1 MKKSFRILAL
11 VMALMTALG
20 AASFASADMPT
31 NYVGVTTVEDTD
43 FFYQGPGTNYDF
55 VQGKNQVT
63 AGTKVAIY
71 SITADGKWCYI
82 GFSLYMGF
90 IQTSSLNDLVTLRN
104 GTTASIK
111 ATLAKSGIASSGN
124 SGNVTV
130 GPTGSTT
137 TTTTTTGVIYNCTNW
152 VSLRAEASSSSKRIA
167 KLTPNT
173 TVTVTGEQNGYYKV
187 TAGNYIGF
195 VLKTYVR
202 ITATGTTTGGTTTG
216 GTTTGGASNRVY
228 VPGVG
233 WVDAN
238 TTGSGTNT
246 GWNTSGSWNAG
257 WSNNNNNNNNNN
269 TGWGS
274 NSNNNNNSGNVTSN
288 KSIGTAVTTGT
299 INFRQGPGTNYG
311 KVTGCA
317 QVPKGATV
325 TMLEYTSSDNGWY
338 KVIYGSYTGYL
349 SAKYLKVTLTNNN
362 AGSNN
367 NSGNNP
373 GSSWNTGWNTGN
385 NNTGNNNSGS
395 SATATTGTTT
405 GNVNFRQ
412 GPGTGYSK
420 VSGCAKVPKG
430 STVTI
435 LEQTNGWYKVTY
447 KSYTGYLSADYVRV
461 VGGGASAPGS
471 AGSTGGVNTPGSTGN
486 NVGSVSSNG
495 TKYAKYTGTSADIW
509 GSMSVAG
516 TNISDNIYCNA
527 VNNKGQFVYNAY
539 SSSKNNLYALSYLTD
554 PIAVIY
560 GHNMR
565 KVAKKQTTNLGLHEL
580 HHVQNAWLGKAKCEY
595 CGRSCSGAK
604 TSTFNINYNG
614 SSSWTLVGFFELSN
628 STMSSAAQ
636 RKKIQTYASF
646 NSTLTGSAKQQWVDT
661 MMSYCNSKYLG
672 ATLGSISGSDKVM
685 VIITCADKSGSKNQ
699 SMYICLLYTS
709 PSPRDRG

>member
-202 ITATGTTTGGTTTG
+202 ITGTTATPAPGGTNNGSSGQT
-216 GTTTGGASNRVY
+216 Y

-233 WVDAN
+233 WVNSNNNSNAN
-238 TTGSGTNT
+238 TNPNWST
-246 GWNTSGSWNAG
+246 GWG
-257 WSNNNNNNNNNN
+257 NNNNNNNNN
-269 TGWGS
+269 TGWNTG
-274 NSNNNNNSGNVTSN
+274 NNNNNSGS
-288 KSIGTAVTTGT
+288 
-299 INFRQGPGTNYG
+299 
-311 KVTGCA
+311 
-317 QVPKGATV
+317 
-325 TMLEYTSSDNGWY
+325 
-338 KVIYGSYTGYL
+338 
-349 SAKYLKVTLTNNN
+349 
-362 AGSNN
+362 
-367 NSGNNP
+367 
-373 GSSWNTGWNTGN
+373 
-385 NNTGNNNSGS
+385 NNSGS

-604 TSTFNINYNG
+604 TSTFDINYNG

-699 SMYICLLYTS
+699 SMYMILK
-709 PSPRDRG
+709 GN

>member
-20 AASFASADMPT
+20 AASFASAEVVKD
-31 NYVGVTTVEDTD
+31 YVGTTTMAESD
-43 FFYQGPGTNYDF
+43 FFYQGPGTSYAF
-55 VQGKNQVT
+55 VQGQSRVEK
-63 AGTKVAIY
+63 GTRVILFG
-71 SITADGKWCYI
+71 ITSDGKWSYI
-82 GFSLYMGF
+82 GFDIHMGYV
-90 IQTSSLNDLVTLRN
+90 QTSCLDDAITLKN
-104 GTTASIK
+104 GNTDSIK
-111 ATLAKSGIASSGN
+111 AMLARGSSAS

-130 GPTGSTT
+130 GPNGSTT
-137 TTTTTTGVIYNCTNW
+137 ATTNATGVIYNCTNW
-152 VSLRAEASSSSKRIA
+152 VSLRAEANKSSKRVA

-173 TVTVTGEQNGYYKV
+173 TVTITGEQNGYYKV
-187 TAGNYIGF
+187 TAGNYIGY
-195 VLKTYVR
+195 VLKSYVR
-202 ITATGTTTGGTTTG
+202 VTSSGSTTGGTTSG
-216 GTTTGGASNRVY
+216 GKVY

-233 WVDAN
+233 WVDAPN
-238 TTGSGTNT
+238 SSTGTTGSGSSSVGWT
-246 GWNTSGSWNAG
+246 GGNTSGGYTGNWTSG
-257 WSNNNNNNNNNN
+257 WGNLSGSNNNN
-269 TGWGS
+269 
-274 NSNNNNNSGNVTSN
+274 NNNNNSGNVTSN

-299 INFRQGPGTNYG
+299 INFRQGPGTNYS

-325 TMLEYTSSDNGWY
+325 TLLEYTSSDNGWY

-367 NSGNNP
+367 NSGNTS
-373 GSSWNTGWNTGN
+373 GSSWNTGW
-385 NNTGNNNSGS
+385 NTGNNNSGS

-447 KSYTGYLSADYVRV
+447 KSYTGYLSADYVAV
-461 VGGGASAPGS
+461 
-471 AGSTGGVNTPGSTGN
+471 AGSGVNTPGSTGN

-495 TKYAKYTGTSADIW
+495 TQYAKYTGTSADIW

-527 VNNKGQFVYNAY
+527 MNSKGQFVYNAY

-580 HHVQNAWLGKAKCEY
+580 HHVQNAWLGKAKCEA

-699 SMYICLLYTS
+699 SMYMILK
-709 PSPRDRG
+709 GN

>member
-104 GTTASIK
+104 GTTASIE

-152 VSLRAEASSSSKRIA
+152 VSLRAEASRSSKRVA

-173 TVTVTGEQNGYYKV
+173 TVTITGEQNGYYKV

-202 ITATGTTTGGTTTG
+202 ITGTTATTAPGGTNNGSSGQT
-216 GTTTGGASNRVY
+216 Y

-233 WVDAN
+233 WVNSNNNSNAN
-238 TTGSGTNT
+238 TNPNWST
-246 GWNTSGSWNAG
+246 GWG
-257 WSNNNNNNNNNN
+257 NNNNNNNN
-269 TGWGS
+269 TGWNTGNN
-274 NSNNNNNSGNVTSN
+274 NSGNNNSGNVTSN
-288 KSIGTAVTTGT
+288 KSIGTAVTTGN
-299 INFRQGPGTNYG
+299 INFRQGPGTNYS

-325 TMLEYTSSDNGWY
+325 TLLEYTSSDNGWY

-362 AGSNN
+362 AGSSNN
-367 NSGNNP
+367 NSGNTS

-385 NNTGNNNSGS
+385 NNTGNNNTSNNNSGS

-461 VGGGASAPGS
+461 VGGGASTPGS

-527 VNNKGQFVYNAY
+527 MNSKGQFVYNAY

-604 TSTFNINYNG
+604 TSTFNISYNG

-699 SMYICLLYTS
+699 SMYMILK
-709 PSPRDRG
+709 GN

>member
-152 VSLRAEASSSSKRIA
+152 VSLRAEASSSSKRVA

-202 ITATGTTTGGTTTG
+202 ITGTTATPALGGTNNGSSGQT
-216 GTTTGGASNRVY
+216 Y

-233 WVDAN
+233 WVNSNNNSNAN
-238 TTGSGTNT
+238 TNPNWST
-246 GWNTSGSWNAG
+246 GWGN
-257 WSNNNNNNNNNN
+257 NNNNNNNNNN
-269 TGWGS
+269 TGWNTG
-274 NSNNNNNSGNVTSN
+274 NNNSGNVTSN
-288 KSIGTAVTTGT
+288 KSIGIAVTTGT
-299 INFRQGPGTNYG
+299 INFRQGPGTNYS

-325 TMLEYTSSDNGWY
+325 TLLEYTSSDNGWY

-362 AGSNN
+362 AGSSNN
-367 NSGNNP
+367 NSGNTSGGN
-373 GSSWNTGWNTGN
+373 WNTGWNTGN
-385 NNTGNNNSGS
+385 NNTGSNNSGS

-447 KSYTGYLSADYVRV
+447 KSYTGYLSADYVAV
-461 VGGGASAPGS
+461 
-471 AGSTGGVNTPGSTGN
+471 AGSGTNTPGSTGN
-486 NVGSVSSNG
+486 NVGGVSANG
-495 TKYAKYTGTSADIW
+495 TQYAKYTGTSADIW

-527 VNNKGQFVYNAY
+527 MNSKGQFVYNAY

-699 SMYICLLYTS
+699 SMYMILK
-709 PSPRDRG
+709 GN

>member
-31 NYVGVTTVEDTD
+31 NYVGVSTVEDTD

-202 ITATGTTTGGTTTG
+202 ITGTTATPAPGGTNNGSSGQT
-216 GTTTGGASNRVY
+216 Y

-233 WVDAN
+233 WVNSNNNSNAN
-238 TTGSGTNT
+238 TNPNWST
-246 GWNTSGSWNAG
+246 GWG
-257 WSNNNNNNNNNN
+257 NNNNNNNNN
-269 TGWGS
+269 TGWNTG
-274 NSNNNNNSGNVTSN
+274 NNNNNSGS
-288 KSIGTAVTTGT
+288 
-299 INFRQGPGTNYG
+299 
-311 KVTGCA
+311 
-317 QVPKGATV
+317 
-325 TMLEYTSSDNGWY
+325 
-338 KVIYGSYTGYL
+338 
-349 SAKYLKVTLTNNN
+349 
-362 AGSNN
+362 
-367 NSGNNP
+367 
-373 GSSWNTGWNTGN
+373 
-385 NNTGNNNSGS
+385 NNSGS

-516 TNISDNIYCNA
+516 TNINDNIYCNA

-604 TSTFNINYNG
+604 TSTFDINYNG

-699 SMYICLLYTS
+699 SMYMILK
-709 PSPRDRG
+709 GN

>member
-20 AASFASADMPT
+20 AASFASAEVVKD
-31 NYVGVTTVEDTD
+31 YVGTTTMVESD
-43 FFYQGPGTNYDF
+43 FFYQGPGTSYAF
-55 VQGKNQVT
+55 VQGQSRVEK
-63 AGTKVAIY
+63 GTRVILFG
-71 SITADGKWCYI
+71 ITSDGKWSYI
-82 GFSLYMGF
+82 GFDIHMGYV
-90 IQTSSLNDLVTLRN
+90 QTSCLDDAITLKN
-104 GTTASIK
+104 GNTDSIK
-111 ATLAKSGIASSGN
+111 VMLARGSNAS

-130 GPTGSTT
+130 GPNGSTT
-137 TTTTTTGVIYNCTNW
+137 ATTNATGVIYNCTNW
-152 VSLRAEASSSSKRIA
+152 VSLRAEANKSSKRVA

-173 TVTVTGEQNGYYKV
+173 TVTITGEQNGYYKV
-187 TAGNYIGF
+187 TAGNYIGY
-195 VLKTYVR
+195 VLKSYVR
-202 ITATGTTTGGTTTG
+202 VTSSGSTTGGTTG
-216 GTTTGGASNRVY
+216 GTTSGGKVY

-233 WVDAN
+233 WVDAPN
-238 TTGSGTNT
+238 SSTGTTGSGSSSVGWT
-246 GWNTSGSWNAG
+246 GGNTSGGYTGNWTSG
-257 WSNNNNNNNNNN
+257 WGNLSGSNNN
-269 TGWGS
+269 
-274 NSNNNNNSGNVTSN
+274 NNNNNSGNVTSN
-288 KSIGTAVTTGT
+288 KSIGTAVTTGN
-299 INFRQGPGTNYG
+299 INFRQGPGTNYS

-325 TMLEYTSSDNGWY
+325 TLLEYTSSDNGWY

-362 AGSNN
+362 AGSSNN
-367 NSGNNP
+367 NSGNTS

-385 NNTGNNNSGS
+385 NNSGNNNSGS

-447 KSYTGYLSADYVRV
+447 KSYTGYLSADYVAV
-461 VGGGASAPGS
+461 
-471 AGSTGGVNTPGSTGN
+471 AGSGTNTPGSTGN
-486 NVGSVSSNG
+486 NVGGVSANG
-495 TKYAKYTGTSADIW
+495 TQYAKYTGTSADIW

-527 VNNKGQFVYNAY
+527 MNSKGQFVYNAY

-604 TSTFNINYNG
+604 TSTFNISYNG

-699 SMYICLLYTS
+699 SMYMILK
-709 PSPRDRG
+709 GN

>member
-20 AASFASADMPT
+20 AASFASAEVVKD
-31 NYVGVTTVEDTD
+31 YVGTTTMVESD
-43 FFYQGPGTNYDF
+43 FFYQGPGTSYAF
-55 VQGKNQVT
+55 VQGQSRVEK
-63 AGTKVAIY
+63 GTRVILFG
-71 SITADGKWCYI
+71 ITSDGKWSYI
-82 GFSLYMGF
+82 GFDIHMGYV
-90 IQTSSLNDLVTLRN
+90 QTSCLDDAITLKN
-104 GTTASIK
+104 GNTDSIK
-111 ATLAKSGIASSGN
+111 AMLARGSSAS

-137 TTTTTTGVIYNCTNW
+137 ATTNATGVIYNCTNW
-152 VSLRAEASSSSKRIA
+152 VSLRAEASSSSKRVA

-173 TVTVTGEQNGYYKV
+173 TVTITGEQNGYYKV
-187 TAGNYIGF
+187 TAGNYIGY
-195 VLKTYVR
+195 VLKSYVR
-202 ITATGTTTGGTTTG
+202 VTSSGSTTGGTTG
-216 GTTTGGASNRVY
+216 GTTSGGKVY

-233 WVDAN
+233 WVDAPN
-238 TTGSGTNT
+238 SSTGTTGSGSSSVGWT
-246 GWNTSGSWNAG
+246 GGNTSGGYTGNWTSG
-257 WSNNNNNNNNNN
+257 WGNLSGSNNNN
-269 TGWGS
+269 
-274 NSNNNNNSGNVTSN
+274 NNNNNSGNVTSN

-299 INFRQGPGTNYG
+299 INFRQGPGTNYS

-325 TMLEYTSSDNGWY
+325 TLLEYTSSDNGWY

-349 SAKYLKVTLTNNN
+349 SAKYLKVSLTNNN

-367 NSGNNP
+367 NNSGNTS

-447 KSYTGYLSADYVRV
+447 KSYTGYLSADYVAV
-461 VGGGASAPGS
+461 
-471 AGSTGGVNTPGSTGN
+471 AGSGVNTPGSTGN
-486 NVGSVSSNG
+486 NVSGSGVG
-495 TKYAKYTGTSADIW
+495 TQYAKYTGTSADIW

-527 VNNKGQFVYNAY
+527 MNSKGQFVYNAY

-699 SMYICLLYTS
+699 SMYMILK
-709 PSPRDRG
+709 GN

>member
-104 GTTASIK
+104 GTTASIE

-202 ITATGTTTGGTTTG
+202 ITGTTATPAPGGTNNGSSGQT
-216 GTTTGGASNRVY
+216 Y

-233 WVDAN
+233 WVNSNNNSNAN
-238 TTGSGTNT
+238 TNPNWST
-246 GWNTSGSWNAG
+246 GWG
-257 WSNNNNNNNNNN
+257 NNNNNNNNN
-269 TGWGS
+269 TGWNTG
-274 NSNNNNNSGNVTSN
+274 NNNNNSGS
-288 KSIGTAVTTGT
+288 
-299 INFRQGPGTNYG
+299 
-311 KVTGCA
+311 
-317 QVPKGATV
+317 
-325 TMLEYTSSDNGWY
+325 
-338 KVIYGSYTGYL
+338 
-349 SAKYLKVTLTNNN
+349 
-362 AGSNN
+362 
-367 NSGNNP
+367 
-373 GSSWNTGWNTGN
+373 
-385 NNTGNNNSGS
+385 NNSGS

-516 TNISDNIYCNA
+516 TNINDNIYCNA

-699 SMYICLLYTS
+699 SMYMILK
-709 PSPRDRG
+709 GN

>member
-152 VSLRAEASSSSKRIA
+152 VSLRAEANKSSKRIA

-202 ITATGTTTGGTTTG
+202 ITGTTATPAPGGTNSGSSGQT
-216 GTTTGGASNRVY
+216 Y

-233 WVDAN
+233 WVNSNNNSNAN
-238 TTGSGTNT
+238 TNPNWST
-246 GWNTSGSWNAG
+246 GWG
-257 WSNNNNNNNNNN
+257 NNNNNNNNNN
-269 TGWGS
+269 
-274 NSNNNNNSGNVTSN
+274 
-288 KSIGTAVTTGT
+288 
-299 INFRQGPGTNYG
+299 
-311 KVTGCA
+311 
-317 QVPKGATV
+317 
-325 TMLEYTSSDNGWY
+325 
-338 KVIYGSYTGYL
+338 
-349 SAKYLKVTLTNNN
+349 
-362 AGSNN
+362 
-367 NSGNNP
+367 
-373 GSSWNTGWNTGN
+373 NTGWNTGN

-516 TNISDNIYCNA
+516 TNINDNIYCNA

-604 TSTFNINYNG
+604 TSTFDINYNG

-699 SMYICLLYTS
+699 SMYMILK
-709 PSPRDRG
+709 GN

>member
-152 VSLRAEASSSSKRIA
+152 VSLRAEANKSSKRIA

-202 ITATGTTTGGTTTG
+202 ITGTTATPAPGGTNSGSSGQT
-216 GTTTGGASNRVY
+216 Y

-233 WVDAN
+233 WVNSNNNSNAN
-238 TTGSGTNT
+238 TNPNWST
-246 GWNTSGSWNAG
+246 GWG
-257 WSNNNNNNNNNN
+257 NNNNNNNNN
-269 TGWGS
+269 TGWNTG
-274 NSNNNNNSGNVTSN
+274 NNNNNSGS
-288 KSIGTAVTTGT
+288 
-299 INFRQGPGTNYG
+299 
-311 KVTGCA
+311 
-317 QVPKGATV
+317 
-325 TMLEYTSSDNGWY
+325 
-338 KVIYGSYTGYL
+338 
-349 SAKYLKVTLTNNN
+349 
-362 AGSNN
+362 
-367 NSGNNP
+367 
-373 GSSWNTGWNTGN
+373 
-385 NNTGNNNSGS
+385 NNSGS

-516 TNISDNIYCNA
+516 TNINDNIYCNA

-580 HHVQNAWLGKAKCEY
+580 HHVQNAWLGKDKCEA

-699 SMYICLLYTS
+699 SMYMILK
-709 PSPRDRG
+709 GN

>member
-20 AASFASADMPT
+20 AASFASAEVVKD
-31 NYVGVTTVEDTD
+31 YVGTTTMVESD
-43 FFYQGPGTNYDF
+43 FFYQGPGTSYAF
-55 VQGKNQVT
+55 VQGQSRVEK
-63 AGTKVAIY
+63 GTRVILFG
-71 SITADGKWCYI
+71 ITSDGKWSYI
-82 GFSLYMGF
+82 GFDIHMGYV
-90 IQTSSLNDLVTLRN
+90 QTSCLDDAITLKN
-104 GTTASIK
+104 GNTDSIK
-111 ATLAKSGIASSGN
+111 AMLARGSSAS

-130 GPTGSTT
+130 GPNGSTT
-137 TTTTTTGVIYNCTNW
+137 ATTNATGVIYNCTNW
-152 VSLRAEASSSSKRIA
+152 VSLRAEANKSSKRVA

-173 TVTVTGEQNGYYKV
+173 TVTITGEQNGYYKV
-187 TAGNYIGF
+187 TAGNYIGY
-195 VLKTYVR
+195 VLKSYVR
-202 ITATGTTTGGTTTG
+202 VTSSGSTTGGTTSG
-216 GTTTGGASNRVY
+216 GKVY

-233 WVDAN
+233 WVDAPN
-238 TTGSGTNT
+238 SSTGTTSSGSSSVGWT
-246 GWNTSGSWNAG
+246 GGNTSGGYTGNWTSG
-257 WSNNNNNNNNNN
+257 WGNLSGSNNNN
-269 TGWGS
+269 
-274 NSNNNNNSGNVTSN
+274 NNNNNSGNVTSN

-299 INFRQGPGTNYG
+299 INFRQGPGTNYS

-325 TMLEYTSSDNGWY
+325 TLLEYTSSDNGWY

-367 NSGNNP
+367 NSGNTS
-373 GSSWNTGWNTGN
+373 GSSWNTGW
-385 NNTGNNNSGS
+385 NTGNNNSGS

-447 KSYTGYLSADYVRV
+447 KSYTGYLSADYVAV
-461 VGGGASAPGS
+461 
-471 AGSTGGVNTPGSTGN
+471 AGSGVNTLGSTGN
-486 NVGSVSSNG
+486 NVSGSGVG
-495 TKYAKYTGTSADIW
+495 TQYAKYTGTSADIW

-527 VNNKGQFVYNAY
+527 MNSKGQFVYNAY

-661 MMSYCNSKYLG
+661 MMSYCNSRYLG

-699 SMYICLLYTS
+699 SMYMILK
-709 PSPRDRG
+709 GN

>member
-137 TTTTTTGVIYNCTNW
+137 TTTTTGVIYNCTNW

-202 ITATGTTTGGTTTG
+202 ITGTTATPAPGGTNNGSSGQT
-216 GTTTGGASNRVY
+216 Y

-233 WVDAN
+233 WVNSNNNSNAN
-238 TTGSGTNT
+238 TNPNWST
-246 GWNTSGSWNAG
+246 GWG
-257 WSNNNNNNNNNN
+257 NNNNNNNNN
-269 TGWGS
+269 TGWNTG
-274 NSNNNNNSGNVTSN
+274 NNNSGNVTSA

-299 INFRQGPGTNYG
+299 INFRQGPGTNYS

-325 TMLEYTSSDNGWY
+325 TLLEYTSSDNGWY

-362 AGSNN
+362 AGSSNN
-367 NSGNNP
+367 NSGNTSGGN
-373 GSSWNTGWNTGN
+373 WNTGWNTGN
-385 NNTGNNNSGS
+385 NNNNTGNNNSSS

-461 VGGGASAPGS
+461 VGGGASTPGS

-516 TNISDNIYCNA
+516 TNINDNIYCNA

-580 HHVQNAWLGKAKCEY
+580 HHVQNAWLGKDKCEA
-595 CGRSCSGAK
+595 CGRNCSGAK

-699 SMYICLLYTS
+699 SMYMILK
-709 PSPRDRG
+709 GN

>member
-20 AASFASADMPT
+20 AASFASAEVVKD
-31 NYVGVTTVEDTD
+31 YVGTTTMVESD
-43 FFYQGPGTNYDF
+43 FFYQGPGTSYAF
-55 VQGKNQVT
+55 VQGQSRVEK
-63 AGTKVAIY
+63 GTRVILFG
-71 SITADGKWCYI
+71 ITSDGKWSYI
-82 GFSLYMGF
+82 GFDIHMGYV
-90 IQTSSLNDLVTLRN
+90 QTSCLDDAITLKN
-104 GTTASIK
+104 GNTDSIK
-111 ATLAKSGIASSGN
+111 AMLARGSSAS

-137 TTTTTTGVIYNCTNW
+137 ATTNATGVIYNCTNW
-152 VSLRAEASSSSKRIA
+152 VSLRAEANKSSKRVA

-173 TVTVTGEQNGYYKV
+173 TVTITGEQNGYYKV
-187 TAGNYIGF
+187 TAGNYIGY
-195 VLKTYVR
+195 VLKSYVR
-202 ITATGTTTGGTTTG
+202 VTSSGSTTGGTTG
-216 GTTTGGASNRVY
+216 GTTSGGKVY

-233 WVDAN
+233 WVDAPN
-238 TTGSGTNT
+238 SSTGTTGSGSSSVGWT
-246 GWNTSGSWNAG
+246 GGNTSGGYTGNWTSG
-257 WSNNNNNNNNNN
+257 WGNLSGSNNNN
-269 TGWGS
+269 
-274 NSNNNNNSGNVTSN
+274 NNNNNSGNVTSN
-288 KSIGTAVTTGT
+288 KSIGTAVTTGN
-299 INFRQGPGTNYG
+299 INFRQGPGTNYS

-325 TMLEYTSSDNGWY
+325 TLLEYTSSDNGWY

-362 AGSNN
+362 AGSSNN
-367 NSGNNP
+367 NSGNTS

-447 KSYTGYLSADYVRV
+447 KSYTGYLSADYVAV
-461 VGGGASAPGS
+461 
-471 AGSTGGVNTPGSTGN
+471 AGSGVNTTGSTGN
-486 NVGSVSSNG
+486 NVSGSGVG
-495 TKYAKYTGTSADIW
+495 TQYAKYTGTSADIW

-527 VNNKGQFVYNAY
+527 MNSKGQFVYNAY

-661 MMSYCNSKYLG
+661 MMSYCNSRYLG

-699 SMYICLLYTS
+699 SMYMILK
-709 PSPRDRG
+709 GN

>member
-202 ITATGTTTGGTTTG
+202 ITGTTATPAPGGTNNGSSGQT
-216 GTTTGGASNRVY
+216 Y

-233 WVDAN
+233 WVNSNNNSNAN
-238 TTGSGTNT
+238 TNPNWST
-246 GWNTSGSWNAG
+246 GWG
-257 WSNNNNNNNNNN
+257 NNINNNNNNNN
-269 TGWGS
+269 TGW
-274 NSNNNNNSGNVTSN
+274 
-288 KSIGTAVTTGT
+288 
-299 INFRQGPGTNYG
+299 
-311 KVTGCA
+311 
-317 QVPKGATV
+317 
-325 TMLEYTSSDNGWY
+325 
-338 KVIYGSYTGYL
+338 
-349 SAKYLKVTLTNNN
+349 
-362 AGSNN
+362 
-367 NSGNNP
+367 
-373 GSSWNTGWNTGN
+373 NTGN
-385 NNTGNNNSGS
+385 NNSGNNNSGS

-447 KSYTGYLSADYVRV
+447 KSYTGYLSADYVAV
-461 VGGGASAPGS
+461 
-471 AGSTGGVNTPGSTGN
+471 AGSGVNTPGSTGN
-486 NVGSVSSNG
+486 NVSGSGVG
-495 TKYAKYTGTSADIW
+495 TQYAKYTGTSADIW

-527 VNNKGQFVYNAY
+527 MNSKGQFVYNAY

-580 HHVQNAWLGKAKCEY
+580 HHVQNAWLGKAKCEA

-699 SMYICLLYTS
+699 SMYMILK
-709 PSPRDRG
+709 GN

>member
-20 AASFASADMPT
+20 AASFASAEVVKD
-31 NYVGVTTVEDTD
+31 YVGTTTMVESD
-43 FFYQGPGTNYDF
+43 FFYQGPGTSYAF
-55 VQGKNQVT
+55 VQGQSRVEK
-63 AGTKVAIY
+63 GTRVILFG
-71 SITADGKWCYI
+71 ITSDGKWSYI
-82 GFSLYMGF
+82 GFDIHMGYV
-90 IQTSSLNDLVTLRN
+90 QTSCLDDAITLKN
-104 GTTASIK
+104 GNTDSIK
-111 ATLAKSGIASSGN
+111 AMLARGSSAS

-130 GPTGSTT
+130 GPNGSTT
-137 TTTTTTGVIYNCTNW
+137 ATTNATGVIYNCTNW
-152 VSLRAEASSSSKRIA
+152 VSLRAEASSSSKRVA

-173 TVTVTGEQNGYYKV
+173 TVTITGEQNGYYKV
-187 TAGNYIGF
+187 TAGNYIGY
-195 VLKTYVR
+195 VLKSYVR
-202 ITATGTTTGGTTTG
+202 VTSSGSTTGGTTG
-216 GTTTGGASNRVY
+216 GTTSGGKVY

-233 WVDAN
+233 WVDAPN
-238 TTGSGTNT
+238 SSTGTTGSGSSSVGWT
-246 GWNTSGSWNAG
+246 GGNTSGGYTGNWTSG
-257 WSNNNNNNNNNN
+257 WGNLSGSNNNN
-269 TGWGS
+269 
-274 NSNNNNNSGNVTSN
+274 NNNNNSGNVTSN

-299 INFRQGPGTNYG
+299 INFRQGPGTNYS

-325 TMLEYTSSDNGWY
+325 TLLEYTSSDNGWY

-349 SAKYLKVTLTNNN
+349 SAKYLKVSLTNNN

-367 NSGNNP
+367 NNSGNTS

-447 KSYTGYLSADYVRV
+447 KSYTGYLSADYVAV
-461 VGGGASAPGS
+461 
-471 AGSTGGVNTPGSTGN
+471 AGSGVNTPGSTGN

-495 TKYAKYTGTSADIW
+495 TQYAKYTGTSADIW

-527 VNNKGQFVYNAY
+527 MNSKGQFVYNAY

-580 HHVQNAWLGKAKCEY
+580 HHVQNAWLGKAKCEA

-699 SMYICLLYTS
+699 SMYMILK
-709 PSPRDRG
+709 GN

>member
-202 ITATGTTTGGTTTG
+202 ITGTTATPAPGGTNNGSSGQT
-216 GTTTGGASNRVY
+216 Y

-233 WVDAN
+233 WVNSNNNSNAN
-238 TTGSGTNT
+238 TNPNWST
-246 GWNTSGSWNAG
+246 GWG
-257 WSNNNNNNNNNN
+257 NNNNNNNNN
-269 TGWGS
+269 TGWNTG
-274 NSNNNNNSGNVTSN
+274 NNNSGNVTSN

-299 INFRQGPGTNYG
+299 INFRQGPGTNYS

-325 TMLEYTSSDNGWY
+325 TLLEYTSSDNGWY

-367 NSGNNP
+367 NNSGNTS

-385 NNTGNNNSGS
+385 NNSGNNNSGS

-516 TNISDNIYCNA
+516 TNINDNIYCNA

-699 SMYICLLYTS
+699 SMYMILK
-709 PSPRDRG
+709 GN

>member
-152 VSLRAEASSSSKRIA
+152 VSLRAEASSSSKRVA

-202 ITATGTTTGGTTTG
+202 ITGTTATPAPGGTNNGSSGQT
-216 GTTTGGASNRVY
+216 Y

-233 WVDAN
+233 WVNSNNNSNAN
-238 TTGSGTNT
+238 TNPNWST
-246 GWNTSGSWNAG
+246 GWGN
-257 WSNNNNNNNNNN
+257 NNNNNNNNNN
-269 TGWGS
+269 TGWNTG
-274 NSNNNNNSGNVTSN
+274 NNNSGNVTSA

-299 INFRQGPGTNYG
+299 INFRQGPGTNYS

-325 TMLEYTSSDNGWY
+325 TLLEYTSSDNGWY

-362 AGSNN
+362 AGSSNN
-367 NSGNNP
+367 NSGNTSGGN
-373 GSSWNTGWNTGN
+373 WNTGWNTGN
-385 NNTGNNNSGS
+385 NNNNTGNNNSSS

-461 VGGGASAPGS
+461 VGGGASTPGS

-516 TNISDNIYCNA
+516 TNINDNIYCNA
-527 VNNKGQFVYNAY
+527 MNSKGQFVYNAY

-636 RKKIQTYASF
+636 RKKIQSYASF

-661 MMSYCNSKYLG
+661 MMSYCNSRYLG

-699 SMYICLLYTS
+699 SMYMILK
-709 PSPRDRG
+709 GN

>member
-202 ITATGTTTGGTTTG
+202 ITGTTATPAPGGTNNGSSGQT
-216 GTTTGGASNRVY
+216 Y

-233 WVDAN
+233 WVNSNNNSNAN
-238 TTGSGTNT
+238 TNPNWST
-246 GWNTSGSWNAG
+246 GWGN
-257 WSNNNNNNNNNN
+257 NNNNNNNNNN
-269 TGWGS
+269 TGW
-274 NSNNNNNSGNVTSN
+274 NSGNNNSGNVTSN
-288 KSIGTAVTTGT
+288 KSIGIAVTTGT

-325 TMLEYTSSDNGWY
+325 TLLEYTSSDNGWY

-362 AGSNN
+362 AGSSNN
-367 NSGNNP
+367 NSGNTS

-385 NNTGNNNSGS
+385 NNTGSNNSGS

-699 SMYICLLYTS
+699 SMYMILK
-709 PSPRDRG
+709 GN

>member
-1 MKKSFRILAL
+1 MVTDSLPPGAHAPIHEDRLTSWKRSRPVPPKQVHPSPSS
-11 VMALMTALG
+11 

-202 ITATGTTTGGTTTG
+202 ITGTTATPAPGGTNNGSSGQT
-216 GTTTGGASNRVY
+216 Y

-233 WVDAN
+233 WVNSNNNSNAN
-238 TTGSGTNT
+238 TNPNWST
-246 GWNTSGSWNAG
+246 GWG
-257 WSNNNNNNNNNN
+257 NNNNNNNNN
-269 TGWGS
+269 TGWNTG
-274 NSNNNNNSGNVTSN
+274 NNNNNSGS
-288 KSIGTAVTTGT
+288 
-299 INFRQGPGTNYG
+299 
-311 KVTGCA
+311 
-317 QVPKGATV
+317 
-325 TMLEYTSSDNGWY
+325 
-338 KVIYGSYTGYL
+338 
-349 SAKYLKVTLTNNN
+349 
-362 AGSNN
+362 
-367 NSGNNP
+367 
-373 GSSWNTGWNTGN
+373 
-385 NNTGNNNSGS
+385 NNSGS

-516 TNISDNIYCNA
+516 TNINDNIYCNA

-614 SSSWTLVGFFELSN
+614 SSSWTLVGFFEISN

-699 SMYICLLYTS
+699 SMYMILK
-709 PSPRDRG
+709 GN

>member
-130 GPTGSTT
+130 GPTGST

-699 SMYICLLYTS
+699 SMYMILK
-709 PSPRDRG
+709 GN

>member
-31 NYVGVTTVEDTD
+31 NYVGVATVEDTD

-202 ITATGTTTGGTTTG
+202 ITGTTATPAPGGTNNGSSGQT
-216 GTTTGGASNRVY
+216 Y

-233 WVDAN
+233 WVNSNNNSNAN
-238 TTGSGTNT
+238 TNPNWST
-246 GWNTSGSWNAG
+246 GWG
-257 WSNNNNNNNNNN
+257 NNNNNNNN
-269 TGWGS
+269 
-274 NSNNNNNSGNVTSN
+274 
-288 KSIGTAVTTGT
+288 
-299 INFRQGPGTNYG
+299 
-311 KVTGCA
+311 
-317 QVPKGATV
+317 
-325 TMLEYTSSDNGWY
+325 
-338 KVIYGSYTGYL
+338 
-349 SAKYLKVTLTNNN
+349 
-362 AGSNN
+362 
-367 NSGNNP
+367 
-373 GSSWNTGWNTGN
+373 NTGWNTGN

-486 NVGSVSSNG
+486 NVGSVSPNG

-516 TNISDNIYCNA
+516 TNINDNIYCNA

-565 KVAKKQTTNLGLHEL
+565 RVAKKQTTNLGLHEL
-580 HHVQNAWLGKAKCEY
+580 HHVQNAWLGKDKCEA

-699 SMYICLLYTS
+699 SMYMILK
-709 PSPRDRG
+709 GN

>member
-152 VSLRAEASSSSKRIA
+152 VSLRAEANKSSKRVA

-373 GSSWNTGWNTGN
+373 GSSWNTGWNTGWNAGN

-395 SATATTGTTT
+395 SANTTIGTTT

-447 KSYTGYLSADYVRV
+447 KSYTGYLSADYVAV
-461 VGGGASAPGS
+461 
-471 AGSTGGVNTPGSTGN
+471 AGSGVNTPGSTGN
-486 NVGSVSSNG
+486 NVSGSGVG
-495 TKYAKYTGTSADIW
+495 TQYAKYTGTSADIW

-527 VNNKGQFVYNAY
+527 MNSKGQFVYNAY

-604 TSTFNINYNG
+604 TSTFNISYNG

-699 SMYICLLYTS
+699 SMYMILK
-709 PSPRDRG
+709 GN

>member
-20 AASFASADMPT
+20 AASFASAEVVKD
-31 NYVGVTTVEDTD
+31 YVGTTTMVESD
-43 FFYQGPGTNYDF
+43 FFYQGPGTSYAF
-55 VQGKNQVT
+55 VQGQSRVEK
-63 AGTKVAIY
+63 GTRVILFG
-71 SITADGKWCYI
+71 ITSDGKWSYI
-82 GFSLYMGF
+82 GFDIHMGYV
-90 IQTSSLNDLVTLRN
+90 QTSCLDDAITLKN
-104 GTTASIK
+104 GNTDSIK
-111 ATLAKSGIASSGN
+111 AMLARGSSAS

-130 GPTGSTT
+130 GPNGSTT
-137 TTTTTTGVIYNCTNW
+137 ATTNATGVIYNCTNW
-152 VSLRAEASSSSKRIA
+152 VSLRAEASSSSKRVA

-173 TVTVTGEQNGYYKV
+173 TVTITGEQNGYYKV
-187 TAGNYIGF
+187 TAGNYIGY
-195 VLKTYVR
+195 VLKSYVR
-202 ITATGTTTGGTTTG
+202 VTSSGSTTGGTTG
-216 GTTTGGASNRVY
+216 GTTSGGKVY

-233 WVDAN
+233 WVDAPN
-238 TTGSGTNT
+238 SSTGTTGSGSSSVGWT
-246 GWNTSGSWNAG
+246 GGNTSGGYTGNWTSG
-257 WSNNNNNNNNNN
+257 WGNLSGSNNNN
-269 TGWGS
+269 
-274 NSNNNNNSGNVTSN
+274 NNNNNSGNVTSN

-299 INFRQGPGTNYG
+299 INFRQGPGTNYS

-325 TMLEYTSSDNGWY
+325 TLLEYTSSDNGWY

-362 AGSNN
+362 AGSSN
-367 NSGNNP
+367 NSGNTS

-385 NNTGNNNSGS
+385 NNSGNNSSGS

-435 LEQTNGWYKVTY
+435 LEQTNGWYKVNY

-495 TKYAKYTGTSADIW
+495 TQYAKYTGTSADIW

-527 VNNKGQFVYNAY
+527 MNSKGQFVYNAY

-604 TSTFNINYNG
+604 TSTFDINYNG

-699 SMYICLLYTS
+699 SMYMILK
-709 PSPRDRG
+709 GN

>member
-20 AASFASADMPT
+20 AASFASAEVVKD
-31 NYVGVTTVEDTD
+31 YVGTTTMVESD
-43 FFYQGPGTNYDF
+43 FFYQGPGTSYAF
-55 VQGKNQVT
+55 VQGQSRVEK
-63 AGTKVAIY
+63 GTRVILFG
-71 SITADGKWCYI
+71 ITSDGKWSYI
-82 GFSLYMGF
+82 GFDIHMGYV
-90 IQTSSLNDLVTLRN
+90 QTSCLDDAITLKN
-104 GTTASIK
+104 GNTDSIK
-111 ATLAKSGIASSGN
+111 AMLARGSSAS

-130 GPTGSTT
+130 GPNGSTT
-137 TTTTTTGVIYNCTNW
+137 ATTNATGVIYNCTNW
-152 VSLRAEASSSSKRIA
+152 VSLRAEANKSSKRVA

-173 TVTVTGEQNGYYKV
+173 TVTITGEQNGYYKV
-187 TAGNYIGF
+187 TAGNYIGY
-195 VLKTYVR
+195 VLKSYVR
-202 ITATGTTTGGTTTG
+202 VTSSGSTTGGTTG
-216 GTTTGGASNRVY
+216 GTTSGGKVY

-233 WVDAN
+233 WVDAPN
-238 TTGSGTNT
+238 SSTGTTGSGSSSVGWT
-246 GWNTSGSWNAG
+246 GGNTSGGYTGNWTSG
-257 WSNNNNNNNNNN
+257 WGNLSGSNNNN
-269 TGWGS
+269 
-274 NSNNNNNSGNVTSN
+274 NNNNNSGNVTSN
-288 KSIGTAVTTGT
+288 KSIGTAVTTGN
-299 INFRQGPGTNYG
+299 INFRQGPGTNYS

-325 TMLEYTSSDNGWY
+325 TLLEYTSSDNGWY

-367 NSGNNP
+367 NNSGNTS

-385 NNTGNNNSGS
+385 NNSGNNNSGS

-447 KSYTGYLSADYVRV
+447 KSYTGYLSADYVAV
-461 VGGGASAPGS
+461 
-471 AGSTGGVNTPGSTGN
+471 AGSGVNTPGSTGN

-495 TKYAKYTGTSADIW
+495 TQYAKYTGTSADIW

-527 VNNKGQFVYNAY
+527 MNSKGQFVYNAY

-580 HHVQNAWLGKAKCEY
+580 HHVQNAWLGKAKCEA

-699 SMYICLLYTS
+699 SMYMILK
-709 PSPRDRG
+709 GN

>member
-152 VSLRAEASSSSKRIA
+152 VSLRAEASSSSKRVA

-202 ITATGTTTGGTTTG
+202 ITGTTATPAPGGTNNGSSGQT
-216 GTTTGGASNRVY
+216 Y

-233 WVDAN
+233 WVNSNNNSNAN
-238 TTGSGTNT
+238 TNPNWST
-246 GWNTSGSWNAG
+246 GWGN
-257 WSNNNNNNNNNN
+257 NNNNNNNNNN
-269 TGWGS
+269 TGWNTG
-274 NSNNNNNSGNVTSN
+274 NNNSGNVTSN
-288 KSIGTAVTTGT
+288 KSIGIAVTTGT
-299 INFRQGPGTNYG
+299 INFRQGPGTNYS

-325 TMLEYTSSDNGWY
+325 TLLEYTSSDNGWY

-362 AGSNN
+362 AGSSNN
-367 NSGNNP
+367 NSGNTSGGN
-373 GSSWNTGWNTGN
+373 WNTGWNTGN
-385 NNTGNNNSGS
+385 NNNNSGSNNSGS

-516 TNISDNIYCNA
+516 TNINDNIYCNA

-604 TSTFNINYNG
+604 TSTFDINYNG

-699 SMYICLLYTS
+699 SMYMILK
-709 PSPRDRG
+709 GN

>member
-20 AASFASADMPT
+20 AASFASAEVVKD
-31 NYVGVTTVEDTD
+31 YVGTTTMVESD
-43 FFYQGPGTNYDF
+43 FFYQGPGTSYAF
-55 VQGKNQVT
+55 VQGQSRVEK
-63 AGTKVAIY
+63 GTRVILFG
-71 SITADGKWCYI
+71 ITSDGKWSYI
-82 GFSLYMGF
+82 GFDIHMGYV
-90 IQTSSLNDLVTLRN
+90 QTSCLDDAITLKN
-104 GTTASIK
+104 GNTDSIK
-111 ATLAKSGIASSGN
+111 AMLARGSSAS

-130 GPTGSTT
+130 GPNGSTT
-137 TTTTTTGVIYNCTNW
+137 ATTNATGVIYNCTNW
-152 VSLRAEASSSSKRIA
+152 VSLRAEASSSSKRVA

-173 TVTVTGEQNGYYKV
+173 TVTITGEQNGYYKV
-187 TAGNYIGF
+187 TAGNYIGY
-195 VLKTYVR
+195 VLKSYVR
-202 ITATGTTTGGTTTG
+202 VTSSGSTTGGTTG
-216 GTTTGGASNRVY
+216 GTTSGGKVY

-233 WVDAN
+233 WVDAPN
-238 TTGSGTNT
+238 SSTGTTGSGSSSVGWT
-246 GWNTSGSWNAG
+246 GGNTSGGYTGNWTSG
-257 WSNNNNNNNNNN
+257 WGNLSGSNNNN
-269 TGWGS
+269 
-274 NSNNNNNSGNVTSN
+274 NNNNNSGNVTSN

-299 INFRQGPGTNYG
+299 INFRQGPGTNYS

-325 TMLEYTSSDNGWY
+325 TLLEYTSSDNGWY

-362 AGSNN
+362 AGSSNN
-367 NSGNNP
+367 NSGNTS

-447 KSYTGYLSADYVRV
+447 KSYTGYLSADYVAV
-461 VGGGASAPGS
+461 
-471 AGSTGGVNTPGSTGN
+471 AGSGVNTTGSTGN
-486 NVGSVSSNG
+486 NVSGSGVG
-495 TKYAKYTGTSADIW
+495 TQYAKYTGTSADIW

-527 VNNKGQFVYNAY
+527 MNSKGQFVYNAY

-699 SMYICLLYTS
+699 SMYMILK
-709 PSPRDRG
+709 GN

>member
-152 VSLRAEASSSSKRIA
+152 VSLRAEANKSSKRVA

-699 SMYICLLYTS
+699 SMYMILK
-709 PSPRDRG
+709 GN

>member
-20 AASFASADMPT
+20 AASFASAEVVKD
-31 NYVGVTTVEDTD
+31 YVGTTTMVESD
-43 FFYQGPGTNYDF
+43 FFYQGPGTSYAF
-55 VQGKNQVT
+55 VQGQSRVEK
-63 AGTKVAIY
+63 GTRVILFG
-71 SITADGKWCYI
+71 ITSDGKWSYI
-82 GFSLYMGF
+82 GFDIHMGYV
-90 IQTSSLNDLVTLRN
+90 QTSCLDDAITLKN
-104 GTTASIK
+104 GNTDSIK
-111 ATLAKSGIASSGN
+111 AMLARGSSAS

-137 TTTTTTGVIYNCTNW
+137 ATTNATGVIYNCTNW

-187 TAGNYIGF
+187 TAGNYIGY
-195 VLKTYVR
+195 VLKSYVR
-202 ITATGTTTGGTTTG
+202 VTSSGSTTGGTTG
-216 GTTTGGASNRVY
+216 GTTSGGKVY

-233 WVDAN
+233 WVDAPN
-238 TTGSGTNT
+238 SSTGTTGSGSSSVGWT
-246 GWNTSGSWNAG
+246 GGNTSGGYTGNWTSG
-257 WSNNNNNNNNNN
+257 WGNLSGSNNNN
-269 TGWGS
+269 
-274 NSNNNNNSGNVTSN
+274 NNNNNSGNVTSN

-299 INFRQGPGTNYG
+299 INFRQGHGTNYS

-325 TMLEYTSSDNGWY
+325 TLLEYTSSDNGWY

-349 SAKYLKVTLTNNN
+349 SAKYLKVSLTNNN

-367 NSGNNP
+367 NNSGNTS

-447 KSYTGYLSADYVRV
+447 KSYTGYLSADYVAV
-461 VGGGASAPGS
+461 
-471 AGSTGGVNTPGSTGN
+471 AGSGVNTPGSTGN
-486 NVGSVSSNG
+486 NVSGSGVG
-495 TKYAKYTGTSADIW
+495 TQYAKYTGTSADIW

-527 VNNKGQFVYNAY
+527 MNSKGQFVYNAY

-560 GHNMR
+560 GHNIR

-604 TSTFNINYNG
+604 TSTFNISYNG

-699 SMYICLLYTS
+699 SMYMILK
-709 PSPRDRG
+709 GN

>member
-202 ITATGTTTGGTTTG
+202 ITGTTATPAPGGTNSGSSGQT
-216 GTTTGGASNRVY
+216 Y

-233 WVDAN
+233 WVNSNNNSNAN
-238 TTGSGTNT
+238 TNPNWST
-246 GWNTSGSWNAG
+246 GWG
-257 WSNNNNNNNNNN
+257 NNNNNNNN
-269 TGWGS
+269 TGWNTGNN
-274 NSNNNNNSGNVTSN
+274 NSGNNNSGNVTSN

-299 INFRQGPGTNYG
+299 INFRQGPGTNYS

-325 TMLEYTSSDNGWY
+325 TLLEYTSSDNGWY

-367 NSGNNP
+367 NNSGNTS

-486 NVGSVSSNG
+486 NVGSVSPNG

-516 TNISDNIYCNA
+516 TNINDNIYCNA

-699 SMYICLLYTS
+699 SMYMILK
-709 PSPRDRG
+709 GN

>member
-202 ITATGTTTGGTTTG
+202 ITGTTATPAPGGTNNGSSGQT
-216 GTTTGGASNRVY
+216 Y

-233 WVDAN
+233 WVNSNNNSNAN
-238 TTGSGTNT
+238 TNPNWST
-246 GWNTSGSWNAG
+246 GWG
-257 WSNNNNNNNNNN
+257 NNNNNNNNN
-269 TGWGS
+269 TGWNTG
-274 NSNNNNNSGNVTSN
+274 NNNSGNVTSA

-299 INFRQGPGTNYG
+299 INFRQGPGTNYS

-325 TMLEYTSSDNGWY
+325 TLLEYTSSDNGWY

-362 AGSNN
+362 AGSSNN
-367 NSGNNP
+367 NSGNTSGGN
-373 GSSWNTGWNTGN
+373 WNTGWNTGN
-385 NNTGNNNSGS
+385 NNNNTGNNNSSS

-461 VGGGASAPGS
+461 VGGGASTPGS

-516 TNISDNIYCNA
+516 TNINDNIYCNA

-580 HHVQNAWLGKAKCEY
+580 HHVQNAWLGKAKCEA

-636 RKKIQTYASF
+636 RKKIQSYASF
-646 NSTLTGSAKQQWVDT
+646 NSTLTGSAKQSWVNT

-699 SMYICLLYTS
+699 SMYMILK
-709 PSPRDRG
+709 GN

>member
-202 ITATGTTTGGTTTG
+202 ITGTTATPAPGGTNNGSSGQT
-216 GTTTGGASNRVY
+216 Y

-233 WVDAN
+233 WVNSNNNSNAN
-238 TTGSGTNT
+238 TNPNWST
-246 GWNTSGSWNAG
+246 GWG
-257 WSNNNNNNNNNN
+257 NNNNNNNNN
-269 TGWGS
+269 TGWNTG
-274 NSNNNNNSGNVTSN
+274 NNNNNSGS
-288 KSIGTAVTTGT
+288 
-299 INFRQGPGTNYG
+299 
-311 KVTGCA
+311 
-317 QVPKGATV
+317 
-325 TMLEYTSSDNGWY
+325 
-338 KVIYGSYTGYL
+338 
-349 SAKYLKVTLTNNN
+349 
-362 AGSNN
+362 
-367 NSGNNP
+367 
-373 GSSWNTGWNTGN
+373 
-385 NNTGNNNSGS
+385 NNSGS

-447 KSYTGYLSADYVRV
+447 KSYTGYLSADYVAV
-461 VGGGASAPGS
+461 
-471 AGSTGGVNTPGSTGN
+471 AGSGTNTPGSTGN
-486 NVGSVSSNG
+486 NVGGVSANG
-495 TKYAKYTGTSADIW
+495 TQYAKYTGTSADIW

-527 VNNKGQFVYNAY
+527 MNSKGQFVYNAY

-604 TSTFNINYNG
+604 TSTFNISYNG

-699 SMYICLLYTS
+699 SMYMILK
-709 PSPRDRG
+709 GN

>member
-202 ITATGTTTGGTTTG
+202 ITGTTATPAPGGTNNGSSGQT
-216 GTTTGGASNRVY
+216 Y

-233 WVDAN
+233 RVNSNNNSNAN
-238 TTGSGTNT
+238 TNPNWST
-246 GWNTSGSWNAG
+246 GWG
-257 WSNNNNNNNNNN
+257 NNNNNNNNN
-269 TGWGS
+269 TGWNTG
-274 NSNNNNNSGNVTSN
+274 NNNSGNVTSN
-288 KSIGTAVTTGT
+288 KSIGIAVTTGT

-362 AGSNN
+362 AGSSN
-367 NSGNNP
+367 NSGNTS

-527 VNNKGQFVYNAY
+527 MNSKGQFVYNAY

-699 SMYICLLYTS
+699 SMYMILK
-709 PSPRDRG
+709 GN

>member
-20 AASFASADMPT
+20 ATSFASAEVVKD
-31 NYVGVTTVEDTD
+31 YVGTTTMVESD
-43 FFYQGPGTNYDF
+43 FFYQGPGTSYAF
-55 VQGKNQVT
+55 VQGQSRVEK
-63 AGTKVAIY
+63 GTRVILFG
-71 SITADGKWCYI
+71 ITSDGKWSYI
-82 GFSLYMGF
+82 GFDIHMGYV
-90 IQTSSLNDLVTLRN
+90 QTSCLDDAITLKN
-104 GTTASIK
+104 GNTDSIK
-111 ATLAKSGIASSGN
+111 AMLARGSSAS

-130 GPTGSTT
+130 GPNGSTT
-137 TTTTTTGVIYNCTNW
+137 ATTNATGVIYNCTNW
-152 VSLRAEASSSSKRIA
+152 VSLRAEANKSSKRVA

-173 TVTVTGEQNGYYKV
+173 TVTITGEQNGYYKV
-187 TAGNYIGF
+187 TAGNYIGY
-195 VLKTYVR
+195 VLKSYVR
-202 ITATGTTTGGTTTG
+202 VTSSGSTTGGTTG
-216 GTTTGGASNRVY
+216 GTTSGGKVY

-233 WVDAN
+233 WVDAPN
-238 TTGSGTNT
+238 SSTGTTGSGSSSVGWT
-246 GWNTSGSWNAG
+246 GGNTSGGYTGNWTSG
-257 WSNNNNNNNNNN
+257 WGNLSGSNNN
-269 TGWGS
+269 
-274 NSNNNNNSGNVTSN
+274 NNNNNSGNVTSN

-299 INFRQGPGTNYG
+299 INFRQGPGTNYS

-325 TMLEYTSSDNGWY
+325 TLLEYTSSDNGWY

-349 SAKYLKVTLTNNN
+349 SAKYLKVSLTNNN

-367 NSGNNP
+367 NNSGNTS

-385 NNTGNNNSGS
+385 NNSGNNNSGS

-412 GPGTGYSK
+412 GPGKNYST
-420 VSGCAKVPKG
+420 VSGCTKVPKG

-447 KSYTGYLSADYVRV
+447 KSYTGYLSADYVAV
-461 VGGGASAPGS
+461 
-471 AGSTGGVNTPGSTGN
+471 AGSGTNTPGSTGN
-486 NVGSVSSNG
+486 NVGGVSANG
-495 TKYAKYTGTSADIW
+495 TQYAKYTGTSADIW

-527 VNNKGQFVYNAY
+527 MNSKGQFVYNAY

-580 HHVQNAWLGKAKCEY
+580 HHVQNAWLGKAKCEA

-699 SMYICLLYTS
+699 SMYMILK
-709 PSPRDRG
+709 GN

>member
-202 ITATGTTTGGTTTG
+202 ITGTTATPAPGGTNNGSSGQT
-216 GTTTGGASNRVY
+216 Y

-233 WVDAN
+233 WVNSNNNSNAN
-238 TTGSGTNT
+238 TNPNWST
-246 GWNTSGSWNAG
+246 GWG
-257 WSNNNNNNNNNN
+257 NNNNNNNNN
-269 TGWGS
+269 TGWNTG
-274 NSNNNNNSGNVTSN
+274 NNNSGNVTSN
-288 KSIGTAVTTGT
+288 KSIGIAVTTGT

-362 AGSNN
+362 AGSSN
-367 NSGNNP
+367 NSGNTS

-527 VNNKGQFVYNAY
+527 MNSKGQFVYNAY

-595 CGRSCSGAK
+595 CGRSCSVAK

-699 SMYICLLYTS
+699 SMYMILK
-709 PSPRDRG
+709 GN

>member
-202 ITATGTTTGGTTTG
+202 ITGTTATPAPGGTNNGSSGQT
-216 GTTTGGASNRVY
+216 Y

-233 WVDAN
+233 WVNSNNNSNAN
-238 TTGSGTNT
+238 TNPNWST
-246 GWNTSGSWNAG
+246 GWG
-257 WSNNNNNNNNNN
+257 NNNNNNNNN
-269 TGWGS
+269 TGWNTG
-274 NSNNNNNSGNVTSN
+274 NNNNNSGS
-288 KSIGTAVTTGT
+288 
-299 INFRQGPGTNYG
+299 
-311 KVTGCA
+311 
-317 QVPKGATV
+317 
-325 TMLEYTSSDNGWY
+325 
-338 KVIYGSYTGYL
+338 
-349 SAKYLKVTLTNNN
+349 
-362 AGSNN
+362 
-367 NSGNNP
+367 
-373 GSSWNTGWNTGN
+373 
-385 NNTGNNNSGS
+385 NNSGS

-495 TKYAKYTGTSADIW
+495 TQYAKYTGTSADIW

-527 VNNKGQFVYNAY
+527 MNSKGQFVYNAY

-580 HHVQNAWLGKAKCEY
+580 HHVQNAWLGKAKCEA

-699 SMYICLLYTS
+699 SMYMILK
-709 PSPRDRG
+709 GN

>member
-202 ITATGTTTGGTTTG
+202 ITGTTATPAPGGTNNGSSGQT
-216 GTTTGGASNRVY
+216 Y

-233 WVDAN
+233 WV
-238 TTGSGTNT
+238 
-246 GWNTSGSWNAG
+246 
-257 WSNNNNNNNNNN
+257 
-269 TGWGS
+269 
-274 NSNNNNNSGNVTSN
+274 NSNNNSN
-288 KSIGTAVTTGT
+288 ANTNPNWSTGW
-299 INFRQGPGTNYG
+299 G
-311 KVTGCA
+311 
-317 QVPKGATV
+317 
-325 TMLEYTSSDNGWY
+325 
-338 KVIYGSYTGYL
+338 
-349 SAKYLKVTLTNNN
+349 NNN
-362 AGSNN
+362 N
-367 NSGNNP
+367 
-373 GSSWNTGWNTGN
+373 NTGWNTGN

-516 TNISDNIYCNA
+516 TNINDNIYCNA

-580 HHVQNAWLGKAKCEY
+580 HHVQNAWLGKDKCEA

-699 SMYICLLYTS
+699 SMYMILK
-709 PSPRDRG
+709 GN

>member
-20 AASFASADMPT
+20 AASFASAEVVKD
-31 NYVGVTTVEDTD
+31 YVGTTTMVESD
-43 FFYQGPGTNYDF
+43 FFYQGPGTSYAF
-55 VQGKNQVT
+55 VQGQSRVEK
-63 AGTKVAIY
+63 GTRVILFG
-71 SITADGKWCYI
+71 ITSDGKWSYI
-82 GFSLYMGF
+82 GFDIHMGYV
-90 IQTSSLNDLVTLRN
+90 QTSCLDDAITLKN
-104 GTTASIK
+104 GNTDSIK
-111 ATLAKSGIASSGN
+111 AMLARGSSAS

-130 GPTGSTT
+130 GPNGSTT
-137 TTTTTTGVIYNCTNW
+137 ATTNATGVIYNCTNW
-152 VSLRAEASSSSKRIA
+152 VSLRAEASSSSKRVA

-173 TVTVTGEQNGYYKV
+173 TVTITGEQNGYYKV
-187 TAGNYIGF
+187 TAGNYIGY
-195 VLKTYVR
+195 VLKSYVR
-202 ITATGTTTGGTTTG
+202 VTSSGSTTGGTTG
-216 GTTTGGASNRVY
+216 GTTSGGYTGN
-228 VPGVG
+228 
-233 WVDAN
+233 W
-238 TTGSGTNT
+238 
-246 GWNTSGSWNAG
+246 TSGWGNLFG
-257 WSNNNNNNNNNN
+257 SNNNN
-269 TGWGS
+269 
-274 NSNNNNNSGNVTSN
+274 NNNNNSGNVTSN
-288 KSIGTAVTTGT
+288 KSIGTAVTTGK
-299 INFRQGPGTNYG
+299 INFRQGPGTNYS

-325 TMLEYTSSDNGWY
+325 TLLEYTSSDNGWY

-362 AGSNN
+362 AGSSNN
-367 NSGNNP
+367 NS
-373 GSSWNTGWNTGN
+373 GSSWNTGW
-385 NNTGNNNSGS
+385 NTGNNNSGS

-447 KSYTGYLSADYVRV
+447 KSYTGYLSADYVAV
-461 VGGGASAPGS
+461 
-471 AGSTGGVNTPGSTGN
+471 AGSGVNTPGSTGN
-486 NVGSVSSNG
+486 NVSGSGVG
-495 TKYAKYTGTSADIW
+495 TQYAKYTGTSADIW

-527 VNNKGQFVYNAY
+527 MNSKGQFVYNAY

-699 SMYICLLYTS
+699 SMYMILK
-709 PSPRDRG
+709 GN

>member
-202 ITATGTTTGGTTTG
+202 ITGTTATPAPGGTNNGSSGQT
-216 GTTTGGASNRVY
+216 Y

-233 WVDAN
+233 WVNSNNNSNAN
-238 TTGSGTNT
+238 TNPNWST
-246 GWNTSGSWNAG
+246 GWG
-257 WSNNNNNNNNNN
+257 NNNNNNNNN
-269 TGWGS
+269 TGWNTG
-274 NSNNNNNSGNVTSN
+274 NNNSGNVTSN
-288 KSIGTAVTTGT
+288 KSIGIAVTTGT

-362 AGSNN
+362 AGSSN
-367 NSGNNP
+367 NSGNTS

-527 VNNKGQFVYNAY
+527 MNSKGQFVYNAY

-580 HHVQNAWLGKAKCEY
+580 HQVQNAWLGKAKCEY

-699 SMYICLLYTS
+699 SMYMILK
-709 PSPRDRG
+709 GN

>member
-202 ITATGTTTGGTTTG
+202 ITGTTATPAPGGTNNGSSGQT
-216 GTTTGGASNRVY
+216 Y

-233 WVDAN
+233 WVNSNNNSNAN
-238 TTGSGTNT
+238 TNPNWST
-246 GWNTSGSWNAG
+246 GWG
-257 WSNNNNNNNNNN
+257 NNNNNNNNN
-269 TGWGS
+269 TGW
-274 NSNNNNNSGNVTSN
+274 
-288 KSIGTAVTTGT
+288 
-299 INFRQGPGTNYG
+299 
-311 KVTGCA
+311 
-317 QVPKGATV
+317 
-325 TMLEYTSSDNGWY
+325 
-338 KVIYGSYTGYL
+338 
-349 SAKYLKVTLTNNN
+349 
-362 AGSNN
+362 
-367 NSGNNP
+367 
-373 GSSWNTGWNTGN
+373 NTGN
-385 NNTGNNNSGS
+385 NNSGNNNSGS

-495 TKYAKYTGTSADIW
+495 TQYAKYTGTSADIW

-516 TNISDNIYCNA
+516 TNINDNIYCNA

-699 SMYICLLYTS
+699 SMYMILK
-709 PSPRDRG
+709 GN

>member
-20 AASFASADMPT
+20 AASFASAEVVKD
-31 NYVGVTTVEDTD
+31 YVGTTTMVESD
-43 FFYQGPGTNYDF
+43 FFYQGPGTSYAF
-55 VQGKNQVT
+55 VQGQSRVEK
-63 AGTKVAIY
+63 GTRVILFG
-71 SITADGKWCYI
+71 ITSDGKWSYI
-82 GFSLYMGF
+82 GFDIHMGYV
-90 IQTSSLNDLVTLRN
+90 QTSCLDDAITLKN
-104 GTTASIK
+104 GNTDSIK
-111 ATLAKSGIASSGN
+111 AMLARGSSAS

-130 GPTGSTT
+130 GPNGSTT
-137 TTTTTTGVIYNCTNW
+137 ATTNATGVIYNCTNW
-152 VSLRAEASSSSKRIA
+152 VSLRAEANKSSKRVA

-173 TVTVTGEQNGYYKV
+173 TVTITGEQNGYYKV
-187 TAGNYIGF
+187 TAGNYIGY
-195 VLKTYVR
+195 VLKSYVR
-202 ITATGTTTGGTTTG
+202 VTSSGSTTGGTTSG
-216 GTTTGGASNRVY
+216 GKVY

-233 WVDAN
+233 WVDAPN
-238 TTGSGTNT
+238 SSTGTTGSGSSSVGWT
-246 GWNTSGSWNAG
+246 GGNTSGGYTGNWTSG
-257 WSNNNNNNNNNN
+257 WGNLSGSNNNN
-269 TGWGS
+269 
-274 NSNNNNNSGNVTSN
+274 NNNNNSGNVTSN

-299 INFRQGPGTNYG
+299 INFRQGPGTNYS

-325 TMLEYTSSDNGWY
+325 TLLEYTSSDNGWY

-385 NNTGNNNSGS
+385 NNTGSNNSGS

-447 KSYTGYLSADYVRV
+447 KSYTGYLSADYVAV
-461 VGGGASAPGS
+461 
-471 AGSTGGVNTPGSTGN
+471 AGSGVNTPGSTGN
-486 NVGSVSSNG
+486 NVSGSGVG
-495 TKYAKYTGTSADIW
+495 TQYAKYTGTSADIW

-527 VNNKGQFVYNAY
+527 MNSKGQFVYNAY

-636 RKKIQTYASF
+636 RKKIQSYASF
-646 NSTLTGSAKQQWVDT
+646 NSTLTGSAKQSWVNT
-661 MMSYCNSKYLG
+661 MMSYCNSRYLG

-699 SMYICLLYTS
+699 SLYMILK
-709 PSPRDRG
+709 GN